1 MNGALLVP
9 GEDMH
14 DQLVLRVAARY
25 QRTLTAR
32 GWEGKL
38 VSKEWRLQWS
48 DAIWKLEELPAKGKK
63 KLRVAEM
70 QNPYHLQAGDG
81 FIPANILRVA
91 KVSSSDSFE
100 HVKEKIQNA
109 MLAAAKATLAKIPP
123 EKAKHY
129 DWLLRQQ
136 WYENQ
141 VYFLEIMPEGVE
153 PFTAHGKDFTV
164 AVEWGSYK
172 AYSPDSDFQQSDPHY
187 TLYESS
193 SAGAARKM
201 YQTLKA
207 NPDAL
212 KSVAWAKFDEWLKA
226 NKIGYEIHFSQWR

>member
-1 MNGALLVP
+1 
-9 GEDMH
+9 MH

-48 DAIWKLEELPAKGKK
+48 DAMWKLEELPAKGKR

-100 HVKEKIQNA
+100 HVKEKIQSA
-109 MLAAAKATLAKIPP
+109 MLAAGKATIAKVPP

-129 DWLLRQQ
+129 DWLLHQQ

-153 PFTAHGKDFTV
+153 PEEVEVHGEPTV
-164 AVEWGSYK
+164 
-172 AYSPDSDFQQSDPHY
+172 
-187 TLYESS
+187 
-193 SAGAARKM
+193 
-201 YQTLKA
+201 
-207 NPDAL
+207 
-212 KSVAWAKFDEWLKA
+212 
-226 NKIGYEIHFSQWR
+226 